1 MTTTHKRLAIIAILA
16 GCLSPLALGQSGPA
30 KDAPKID
37 FFKGKVVPLA
47 EALGAKV
54 DDDANWMVLAGDD
67 GKIYPLVKDNG
78 SRLFYKD
85 KRLLRRPMR
94 LTARLTPGSTLLQV
108 VQTHSYHKGQLHEVY
123 YWCDICT
130 IRGFQPGICDCCG
143 DPMELRET
151 PAKE

>member
-1 MTTTHKRLAIIAILA
+1 MTSKRCALL
-16 GCLSPLALGQSGPA
+16 GVVVVSLSPLLFAQTPA
-30 KDAPKID
+30 EKSAPTAY
-37 FFKGKVVPLA
+37 FKGKVLPLA
-47 EALGAKV
+47 QAINAKV
-54 DDDANWMVLAGDD
+54 DDDANWLVLVADD
-67 GKIYPLVKDNG
+67 GTIYPLVKDNG

-85 KRLLRRPMR
+85 KRLLNRPMR
-94 LTARLTPGSTLLQV
+94 LTARQVPGSTILNV
-108 VQTHSYHKGQLHEVY
+108 VQTHSFLKGQLHEVY